1 MATGIG
7 DKAPERVPNYPFV
20 EVGTHL
26 EPFLRA
32 PTAQLWDT
40 VVAEVLKPIGIFRAP
55 IMHTAGSAAARPAR
69 QLLGAS
75 DLQALFAGHTLYAE
89 GWHRFPVYDRGPVH
103 LYLAAGGRLFGTS
116 PEGVDV
122 GTWHITPDGQWCR
135 TWYV

>member
-1 MATGIG
+1 MCVTASRGAPGRRMGPDLNMATGIG
-7 DKAPERVPNYPFV
+7 DKAPE
-20 EVGTHL
+20 
-26 EPFLRA
+26 
-32 PTAQLWDT
+32 
-40 VVAEVLKPIGIFRAP
+40 RAP

-89 GWHRFPVYDRGPVH
+89 SWHRFPVYDRGPVH